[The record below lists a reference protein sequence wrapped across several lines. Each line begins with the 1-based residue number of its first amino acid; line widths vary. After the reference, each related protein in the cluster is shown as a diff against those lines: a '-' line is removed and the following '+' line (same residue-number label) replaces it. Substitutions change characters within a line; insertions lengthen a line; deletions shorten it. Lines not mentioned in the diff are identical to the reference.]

1 MFWKLHLKVIA
12 IYSLTMIFNLWNS
25 KKKGSQKNKEEIAFK
40 TNEKTSQEYM
50 KVFGSMFLILLPKVV
65 SLHFQFIILL

>member
-1 MFWKLHLKVIA
+1 
-12 IYSLTMIFNLWNS
+12 MIFSLWNS
-25 KKKGSQKNKEEIAFK
+25 KKKALKKNKEEIAFK
-40 TNEKTSQEYM
+40 TNEKTSREYM

>member
-12 IYSLTMIFNLWNS
+12 IYSLTMIFRLWNS
-25 KKKGSQKNKEEIAFK
+25 KKALKKKKEEIAFK
-40 TNEKTSQEYM
+40 TNEKTSREYM

>member
-12 IYSLTMIFNLWNS
+12 IYSLTMIFSLWNS
-25 KKKGSQKNKEEIAFK
+25 KKKSSQKNKEEIAFK
-40 TNEKTSQEYM
+40 TNEKTSREYM